1 MKPSFEATLKV
12 FPMCINTWTEEYGRT
27 SDTKW
32 ILRSSRPSGTRLVCC
47 RGPFTYS
54 EIFSKIGADNRTW
67 RIPPIHDWYQQ
78 KHPGAALE
86 LKGDRKLQTA
96 ITRFISGHSRTLSY
110 LQGQK
115 VFPVCLKCD
124 RHQSTPD
131 HLLSCMELEKRKLF
145 ESPALV
151 RDSLWASGLM
161 DLV

>member
-12 FPMCINTWTEEYGRT
+12 LPMCINTWIEEYGRT

-32 ILRSSRPSGTRLVCC
+32 ILRSSRPSRTRLACC

-54 EIFSKIGADNRTW
+54 EIFSKVRADNNRTR
-67 RIPPIHDWYQQ
+67 RIPPIHDWSY
-78 KHPGAALE
+78 HGAALE

-96 ITRFISGHSRTLSY
+96 ITRFISGHTRTLSY
-110 LQGQK
+110 VQRQK

-131 HLLSCMELEKRKLF
+131 YLLSCMELEKRNLF
-145 ESPALV
+145 GSPALV
-151 RDSLWASGLM
+151 RGFLRASGLL